1 MSEEHS
7 RWQGRRYGW
16 QESLHSVGEFRY
28 FLSGWPNVSRCS
40 KANKVS
46 KLNSFHYFYYLS
58 KYEFIQREAAS
69 AVYAVVVC
77 PSIRPSVQHKPV
89 LYQILNVG
97 SRKQIRAI
105 ARYYTQPPYLHNL
118 ISVQRLRRTRSSSVV
133 THARPPSS
141 SSLKINDCLF
151 RYPSPCLWNQLPLCL
166 RQPNSGT
173 SSSISDSP
181 IPSTIT
187 SSPSDSPLCTSIT
200 PFVFHCRL
208 KTYLSHKSYP
218 S

>member
-1 MSEEHS
+1 LADVVIRRIRQCSNEQETDAEHNSRPRSNVKPSFPALLITDGRRLRSDAKYIANFWQKPIYEMSEEHS

-105 ARYYTQPPYLHNL
+105 
-118 ISVQRLRRTRSSSVV
+118 
-133 THARPPSS
+133 
-141 SSLKINDCLF
+141 
-151 RYPSPCLWNQLPLCL
+151 
-166 RQPNSGT
+166 
-173 SSSISDSP
+173 
-181 IPSTIT
+181 
-187 SSPSDSPLCTSIT
+187 
-200 PFVFHCRL
+200 
-208 KTYLSHKSYP
+208 
-218 S
+218 